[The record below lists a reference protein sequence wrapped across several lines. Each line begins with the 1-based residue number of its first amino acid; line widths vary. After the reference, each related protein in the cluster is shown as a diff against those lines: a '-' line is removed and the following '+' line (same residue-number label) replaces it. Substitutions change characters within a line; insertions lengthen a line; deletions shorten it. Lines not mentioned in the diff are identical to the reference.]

1 MKITITYPDSWA
13 EVKLSQYLEYN
24 RHIKPWIQSE
34 EYAEKSVQSALLH
47 FCKVPA
53 EYINKLPKTVADKAS
68 IKLGELF
75 TDINKKP
82 LVTEFTV
89 GDTVYG
95 FIPSLDDMTYGE
107 YLDLVAYT
115 KKDLWDNILTV
126 MAILYRP
133 IKQRVGKLYT
143 IEPYSG
149 TQEARL
155 ELFKHVLTMD
165 VVFGAISFF
174 LGLQKDLLTG
184 ILTYSMEEMKKI
196 KDPKVLAALQDLNVS
211 GADITQLQSYLTK
224 TLQDLTP

>member
-24 RHIKPWIQSE
+24 RHIKPWMKSE

-53 EYINKLPKTVADKAS
+53 EYIDKLPKAVADKAS
-68 IKLGELF
+68 VKLGELF
-75 TDINKKP
+75 TDVNRKP

-107 YLDLVAYT
+107 YLDLVTYT

-143 IEPYSG
+143 IESYSG

-196 KDPKVLAALQDLNVS
+196 KDPKVLAALQDLNGNGV
-211 GADITQLQSYLTK
+211 DITQLQSYLTK

>member
-13 EVKLSQYLEYN
+13 EVKLSQYLEHY
-24 RHIKPWIQSE
+24 RHIKPWEDTE
-34 EYAEKSVQSALLH
+34 EYANKLIQSALLH

-53 EYINKLPKTVADKAS
+53 EYINKLPKAVADKAELK
-68 IKLGELF
+68 IMELF
-75 TDINKKP
+75 ADINKKP

-107 YLDLVAYT
+107 YLDLVTYT
-115 KKDLWDNILTV
+115 KKDLWDNIITV

-143 IEPYSG
+143 IETYSG
-149 TQEARL
+149 TPETRL
-155 ELFKHVLTMD
+155 ELFKHILTMD

-174 LGLQKDLLTG
+174 LGLQKDLLIGT
-184 ILTYSMEEMKKI
+184 LTYSMEEMKKI
-196 KDPKVLAALQDLNVS
+196 KDPKVLAALQDLTKN
-211 GADITQLQSYLTK
+211 GQDIAQLQSYLIT
-224 TLQDLTP
+224 TLQDSTP

>member
-13 EVKLSQYLEYN
+13 EVKLSQYLEYTK
-24 RHIKPWIQSE
+24 HVKPWLESE
-34 EYAEKSVQSALLH
+34 EYAEKSIQSALLH
-47 FCKVPA
+47 FCKVPV
-53 EYINKLPKTVADKAS
+53 EYINKLPKAVADKAS

-89 GDTVYG
+89 GSTMYG
-95 FIPSLDDMTYGE
+95 FIPALNDMTYGE

-115 KKDLWDNILTV
+115 KKDMWDNIPTI
-126 MAILYRP
+126 MSILYRP
-133 IKQRVGKLYT
+133 ITNRVGKLYT

-149 TQEARL
+149 TPETRL

-165 VVFGAISFF
+165 VVFGALSFF
-174 LGLQKDLLTG
+174 LGLQKDLLLG

-196 KDPKVLAALQDLNVS
+196 KDPEALAVLQDLAES
-211 GADITQLQSYLTK
+211 GQDIAQLQSYLIT
-224 TLQDLTP
+224 TLRNSTL